1 MAMLTSLL
9 LDDWKSFGAAGETSR
24 NTVPLA
30 PVTLLVG
37 PNASGKSNVLDA
49 LRFLQGAAF
58 DLPLADVLRGRWEGQ
73 RQTWQAIRGHLAEAA
88 HHGASRFRL
97 DTSWSLTDDAPA
109 LYRLAVGVGRD
120 VVVEEEGLFDSRG
133 YLFHTHGASL
143 GAQVGLAEGGAARVA
158 LRRAAKGRALTKTL
172 NAHRALLGQIIGLT
186 DVQMAPATAAFALQ
200 VQAAMR
206 DAVFLDIRPEV
217 MRDYRPEGGPLGTA
231 GENISPVLAG
241 LDPDRRQDVVDWLSE
256 LCAPEVESIDF
267 DRTRLGEVMMF
278 VVERGGRRVSARS
291 MSDGTLRFLGL
302 LVALLTC
309 PEGTLVVLEEP
320 DVGLHPSRI
329 RLLPELFENVAG
341 RRVQILATTHSP
353 TLLAHLAPET
363 LAAVVAFAR
372 DPESGD
378 TVCSQLGDLPHFET
392 LRDAENLDHL
402 ISTGWVE
409 RAL

>member
-1 MAMLTSLL
+1 MLTSLR
-9 LDDWKSFGAAGETSR
+9 LDHWKSFGSGESGR
-24 NTVPLA
+24 NVVPLA

-37 PNASGKSNVLDA
+37 PNASGKSNVLDG

-58 DLPLADVLRGRWEGQ
+58 DFSLADVLRGRWEGQ
-73 RQTWQAIRGHLAEAA
+73 RQTWQPIRGHMAEAA
-88 HHGASRFRL
+88 HQGASRFMLESAWRFA
-97 DTSWSLTDDAPA
+97 DDSAA
-109 LYRLAVGVGRD
+109 TYRLAVGLGRD
-120 VVVEEEGLFDSRG
+120 AVVEEEGLFDAQGR
-133 YLFHTHGASL
+133 YLFHTHAPSL
-143 GAQVGLAEGGAARVA
+143 GAQVGLTDGGAIRIA
-158 LRRAAKGRALTKTL
+158 LRRGAKGRAVTKTL
-172 NAHRALLGQIIGLT
+172 SAHRAVLGQVLALAEP
-186 DVQMAPATAAFALQ
+186 QLAPATMNIAPQVLMAL
-200 VQAAMR
+200 R
-206 DAVFLDIRPEV
+206 DAVFLDIRPEA
-217 MRDYRPEGGPLGTA
+217 MRDYRPEGGPLGTS
-231 GENISPVLAG
+231 GENISPVLAA
-241 LDPDRRQDVVDWLSE
+241 LEPKRLQDVVDWLSE
-256 LCAPEVESIDF
+256 LCAPEVDALDF

-278 VVERGGRRVSARS
+278 VVERGRRRVSARS

-329 RLLPELFENVAG
+329 RLLAELFDNVAMRG
-341 RRVQILATTHSP
+341 VQILATTHSP

-378 TVCSQLGDLPHFET
+378 TVCSRLGDLPHFET

-402 ISTGWVE
+402 VSTGWVE